1 MYLCAI
7 RASEYMKYGNLFS
20 IWKKDNTQKRKRITS
35 WSTKLLDSSNHWIN
49 AVNKEEEKQY
59 EMAAEL
65 YLKDAIDCIHK
76 GSFNK
81 AALSCT
87 SAAICMT
94 KIGDHPNAQK
104 LFFEAGTLFES
115 RANLILNESISE
127 SVWALKQSYEN
138 FIMSGDLKKAEEIH
152 DRIIMYATR
161 INPLSGSHELRL
173 LHGVSQIM
181 LGNMKYDSAEVRTGE
196 RENSTLYATLK
207 DLLNIRPAK
216 VSKTSL

>member
-1 MYLCAI
+1 
-7 RASEYMKYGNLFS
+7 MKYGSLFS
-20 IWKKDNTQKRKRITS
+20 IWKKDNNEKRVKITS

-65 YLKDAIDCIHK
+65 YVKDAIECIHK
-76 GSFNK
+76 ESYNK
-81 AALSCT
+81 AGLSCT
-87 SAAICMT
+87 SAAICMS
-94 KIGDHPNAQK
+94 KIGDDSNAQK
-104 LFFEAGTLFES
+104 LFFEAGSLYEN

-173 LHGVSQIM
+173 LHGMSQIM
-181 LGNMKYDSAEVRTGE
+181 LGKMKYDSAEVRKVD
-196 RENSTLYATLK
+196 RENSTLYATIK
-207 DLLNIRPAK
+207 DLLNIRSKKVAK
-216 VSKTSL
+216 DIL